1 MHLFHPPHDATAPAP
16 ASRAAK
22 PRHGD
27 QRFGLGHWVLTV
39 HTDPFDGR
47 VSCTLAAPRM
57 EVSYGAV
64 VFHFEHYIDT
74 FPAEYRIDAGP
85 GKSWRVNAA
94 ALAARGVALQTDDAV
109 NPSGGKVAIPLSE
122 VLHAEAVWIRPSVR
136 ERHAR
141 FLVGP
146 LKQMVEAAGRLGC
159 GPEIGGREQ
168 RLAPSADGR

>member
-1 MHLFHPPHDATAPAP
+1 MHLFHPPHDATAPVSGP
-16 ASRAAK
+16 A
-22 PRHGD
+22 RHGV
-27 QRFGLGHWVLTV
+27 QRFGMGRWVLTV
-39 HTDPFDGR
+39 RTDPFDGQI
-47 VSCTLAAPRM
+47 SCTLQAPRM
-57 EVSYGAV
+57 EVRYGAV

-94 ALAARGVALQTDDAV
+94 ALAARGVSLETDDAT

-122 VLHAEAVWIRPSVR
+122 VLPAQAVWIRPSVR

-141 FLVGP
+141 FLIGP
-146 LKQMVEAAGRLGC
+146 LKQMVEAAGRQGC
-159 GPEIGGREQ
+159 GPEIGGRES